1 MRISVSSGSGG
12 ALQIGF
18 KTDVRTRLNFIGLD
32 GTPFEG
38 QKFTAVDLGG
48 TYMAS
53 KKVTGFTYDNTEY
66 TVLID
71 ESYVAG
77 SGVIG
82 MILPPPYDSAFPTSE
97 NSWVV
102 GKIG

>member
-1 MRISVSSGSGG
+1 MRINVPSGSGG
-12 ALQIGF
+12 ALQIGV
-18 KTDVRTRLNFIGLD
+18 KTDVRTRLNFIGLE

-48 TYMAS
+48 TYMGS
-53 KKVTGFTYDNTEY
+53 KNVTGFTYDRTEY
-66 TVLID
+66 TVWID

-77 SGVIG
+77 SGAIG
-82 MILPPPYDSAFPTSE
+82 MILPPPYNSVFTPDE

-102 GKIG
+102 GKMS